1 MKRGDIAGLSLA
13 SNYYAPELW
22 AYLRRLAE
30 NPTAS
35 NPLSEYVTI
44 NPPIELTGLADDALV
59 GFIPMPA
66 VADSA
71 TGEYKVTNRPLSE
84 VRRGYTPFA
93 DGDILWAKITPS
105 MQNGKTCMVQGLSNG
120 IGFGSTEFHVV
131 RVLDEQV
138 SPRFVLNF
146 LGQDTVRRIA
156 TYSFTGSAGQ
166 QRVPPTFLQDL
177 PFPTISM
184 ARQLEIAAAMDAARE
199 ERKSKLEESDTLLS
213 ETDDFILDALGIKL
227 PEPDVRQIFGVSY
240 QAARQRLDAHF
251 HLPNLTQYQDAFRQV
266 NHKQL
271 GDIAVF
277 STETWHPQDHGEDTF
292 RYIEIASVDP
302 ETGEAG
308 WNDVRTSEAP
318 SRARMRI
325 QADDLIVSLTRPHRG
340 SIALLDTVFEGC
352 IASTGFAVI
361 REVASHV
368 DRKYLWCVLRARFCL
383 MQMLRR
389 SSGGNYPAITE
400 PELRKV
406 IVPVPGMEI
415 QSHIAT
421 GISHRLTEAL
431 RLRSE
436 AEEVWAR
443 AKEWFEGQLVG
454 PETP

>member
-1 MKRGDIAGLSLA
+1 
-13 SNYYAPELW
+13 
-22 AYLRRLAE
+22 
-30 NPTAS
+30 
-35 NPLSEYVTI
+35 
-44 NPPIELTGLADDALV
+44 
-59 GFIPMPA
+59 MPA

-71 TGEYKVTNRPLSE
+71 TGEYEVTNRPLSE

-105 MQNGKTCMVQGLSNG
+105 MQNGKTCLVEGLSNG

-131 RVLDEQV
+131 RVLDEAI
-138 SPRFVLNF
+138 SPRFVLDF

-177 PFPTISM
+177 PFPAISM
-184 ARQLEIAAAMDAARE
+184 ASQLELVAAMDAARQ
-199 ERKSKLEESDTLLS
+199 ERKTKLEESDALLS
-213 ETDDFILDALGIKL
+213 ETDDFILDALGIRL
-227 PEPDVRQIFGVSY
+227 PEPNARQIFAVSY

-251 HLPNLTQYQDAFRQV
+251 HLPELAQFQDAFLQV
-266 NHKQL
+266 HHEQL

-277 STETWHPQDHGEDTF
+277 STETWRPQDHGEDKF

-302 ETGEAG
+302 NTGEAG
-308 WNDVRTSEAP
+308 WNDVPTGEAP

-325 QADDLIVSLTRPHRG
+325 RPDDLIVSLTRPHHG
-340 SIALLDTVFEGC
+340 SIALLDAKFEGC

-361 REVASHV
+361 RGVAPHV
-368 DRKYLWCVLRARFCL
+368 DRKYLWCVLRARFSL

-400 PELRKV
+400 AELSKV
-406 IVPVPGMEI
+406 VVPVPEMEI

-421 GISHRLTEAL
+421 GVSLRLTEAL
-431 RLRSE
+431 RLRTE
-436 AEEVWAR
+436 AEEVWSR
-443 AKEWFEGQLVG
+443 AKEWFEGQLLG